1 MKKHIYCIS
10 YNCTY
15 SSDRYGGPDRVY
27 QHIWIVKLDSPIISN
42 EPLTEI
48 KQQLSDYGVNQVDI
62 TAVNY
67 LGYYEVN

>member
-10 YNCTY
+10 YNRTY
-15 SSDRYGGPDRVY
+15 SSDRYGEPDKVY

-42 EPLTEI
+42 EPLIEI
-48 KQQLSDYGVNQVDI
+48 KQRLGDNGVSPVDI

-67 LGYYEVN
+67 LGYHEA